1 MARTF
6 GTCERD
12 ARSRMV
18 RQAAEM
24 ARDRYVESVESGNDP
39 AMVQDSTFPHRVD
52 REFHF

>member
-18 RQAAEM
+18 RTSGGDGAG
-24 ARDRYVESVESGNDP
+24 RRVESVESGNDR
-39 AMVQDSTFPHRVD
+39 AVVVQNRID
-52 REFHF
+52 REFHL